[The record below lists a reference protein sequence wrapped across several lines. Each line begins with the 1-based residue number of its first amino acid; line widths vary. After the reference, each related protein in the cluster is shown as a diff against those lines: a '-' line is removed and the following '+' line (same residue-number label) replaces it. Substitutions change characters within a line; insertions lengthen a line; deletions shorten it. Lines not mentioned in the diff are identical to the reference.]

1 MADIGTGIAEYLKD
15 FHQTEEEA
23 IKARDLC
30 ELFNYNDHKQLRN
43 VVSILRQNG
52 EAICSSSKGYWYS
65 TDPTDLRK
73 TIHRMEGQVKN
84 MNISIKGLKGILTG
98 GN

>member
-1 MADIGTGIAEYLKD
+1 MDMGNNIAEYLKEY
-15 FHQTEEEA
+15 HPTEAEA

-30 ELFNYNDHKQLRN
+30 ELFNFNDQKQLRN
-43 VVSILRQNG
+43 VISELRQDG
-52 EAICSSSKGYWYS
+52 EAICSSSNGYWYS
-65 TDPTDLRK
+65 KDPVDLRK

-98 GN
+98 GEE